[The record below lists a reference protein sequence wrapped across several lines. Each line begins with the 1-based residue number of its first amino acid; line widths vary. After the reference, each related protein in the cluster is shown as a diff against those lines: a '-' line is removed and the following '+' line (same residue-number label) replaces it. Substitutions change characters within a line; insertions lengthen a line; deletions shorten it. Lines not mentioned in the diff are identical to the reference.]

1 VIPNMLWFANILL
14 NLCVCVR
21 GPPTTSTTHNHHNQL
36 VGWVWWPVVVLG
48 CLRRA
53 KFQVRHIFSI
63 KINMGTVQQYG
74 VGEGEVFSILD
85 L

>member
-1 VIPNMLWFANILL
+1 MPWFANILL

-21 GPPTTSTTHNHHNQL
+21 GPPTTSTTHNNHSQL
-36 VGWVWWPVVVLG
+36 SKMGCWMGLVASCCVGVLN
-48 CLRRA
+48 
-53 KFQVRHIFSI
+53 KSQISNVPYFSI

>member
-1 VIPNMLWFANILL
+1 MSLVAS
-14 NLCVCVR
+14 CCVR
-21 GPPTTSTTHNHHNQL
+21 
-36 VGWVWWPVVVLG
+36 VLM
-48 CLRRA
+48 RA

-63 KINMGTVQQYG
+63 KINVGTVQQYG